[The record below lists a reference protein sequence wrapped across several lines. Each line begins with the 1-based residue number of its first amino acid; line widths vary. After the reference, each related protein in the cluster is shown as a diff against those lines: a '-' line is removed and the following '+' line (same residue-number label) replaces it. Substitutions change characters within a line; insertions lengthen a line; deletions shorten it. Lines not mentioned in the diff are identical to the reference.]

1 MLPYSTRLSRLA
13 VVGFFVV
20 AILYGIYEAQG
31 ILLGPSIEISEV
43 PTTVSDE
50 FIRIQGTATH
60 IASLS
65 MNGAEIPV
73 TETGGFDEPFLLA
86 HGENRITLEA
96 RDKYGNVSRKVLA
109 IIYAPTS
116 TPPTAQI
123 LVATST
129 HSSN

>member
-50 FIRIQGTATH
+50 FIRI
-60 IASLS
+60 
-65 MNGAEIPV
+65 
-73 TETGGFDEPFLLA
+73 
-86 HGENRITLEA
+86 RA
-96 RDKYGNVSRKVLA
+96 R
-109 IIYAPTS
+109 
-116 TPPTAQI
+116 
-123 LVATST
+123 
-129 HSSN
+129 